1 MGGSE
6 MHQEQPIL
14 LIEDDPE
21 AAELLRLA
29 LQKAGLR
36 RPLRVLSDGD
46 KAIAYLSGAPPFEN
60 GHENPAPCLL
70 LLDVKLPRKSG
81 LEVLRWLRSRVNTR
95 PLPVVML
102 TSSVASKDIEDA
114 LRLGIRAYC
123 IKPADFNNLKKLA
136 LMIRRRVEGNNAD
149 SEAPEP
155 TAARPHQRPPSSVH
169 TT

>member
-1 MGGSE
+1 
-6 MHQEQPIL
+6 MHQERPVL

-21 AAELLRLA
+21 AAELLRIA
-29 LQKAGLR
+29 LKKAGLR

-46 KAIAYLSGAPPFEN
+46 KAIAYLSSAPPFEN
-60 GHENPAPCLL
+60 SEEYPAPCLL

-136 LMIRRRVEGNNAD
+136 QMIRRRVEGKDAD
-149 SEAPEP
+149 SSESDPAE
-155 TAARPHQRPPSSVH
+155 TASVH
-169 TT
+169 PHPPRTSWET